1 MLYKMS
7 LDVQKLD
14 RRDPTLW
21 EMNKALVTGLNPI
34 TTLETLVEFLE
45 PPAGV
50 ELISLVRG
58 EQENAA
64 ILVFAEK
71 PGTENYKNSFV
82 HVAYIKHT
90 CMHAYIHTYVRT
102 FTHTYVSYKLRTGF
116 KFSFIKADV
125 NFNLLF
131 TQSGVKLVILN
142 KFFKIN
148 VLVMSIQSY

>member
-34 TTLETLVEFLE
+34 TTQETLVEFLE

-71 PGTENYKNSFV
+71 PGTENYKNSF
-82 HVAYIKHT
+82 T

-102 FTHTYVSYKLRTGF
+102 FTRTHIHTCRT
-116 KFSFIKADV
+116 S
-125 NFNLLF
+125 
-131 TQSGVKLVILN
+131 
-142 KFFKIN
+142 
-148 VLVMSIQSY
+148 

>member
-34 TTLETLVEFLE
+34 TTQETLVEFLE

-82 HVAYIKHT
+82 HVAYIIHT

-102 FTHTYVSYKLRTGF
+102 FTS
-116 KFSFIKADV
+116 
-125 NFNLLF
+125 
-131 TQSGVKLVILN
+131 
-142 KFFKIN
+142 
-148 VLVMSIQSY
+148 

>member
-34 TTLETLVEFLE
+34 TTQETLVEFLE

-58 EQENAA
+58 EQENA
-64 ILVFAEK
+64 LVFAEK

-82 HVAYIKHT
+82 HVAYIIHT
-90 CMHAYIHTYVRT
+90 CMHAYIHTYVRM
-102 FTHTYVSYKLRTGF
+102 FTRTHIHTCRT
-116 KFSFIKADV
+116 S
-125 NFNLLF
+125 
-131 TQSGVKLVILN
+131 
-142 KFFKIN
+142 
-148 VLVMSIQSY
+148 